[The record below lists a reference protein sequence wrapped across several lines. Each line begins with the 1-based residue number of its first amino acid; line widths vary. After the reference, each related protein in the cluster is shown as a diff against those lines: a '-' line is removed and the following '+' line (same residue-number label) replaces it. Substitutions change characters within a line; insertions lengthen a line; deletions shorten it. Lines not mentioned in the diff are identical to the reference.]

1 MRPLNKVVNN
11 PQFLNWMSSHNHHYA
26 STTEMNLRAQIY
38 NDNDE
43 KIKAL
48 NAQSAASGKSNAAV
62 YGHNDFS
69 DMTEFE
75 F

>member
-1 MRPLNKVVNN
+1 MNN
-11 PQFLNWMSSHNHHYA
+11 PHFLNWMSQHNHNYD
-26 STTEMNLRAQIY
+26 STLEMNLRAQIY

-43 KIKAL
+43 KIKSL
-48 NAQSAASGKSNAAV
+48 NASSAASGKSNAAV

-69 DMTEFE
+69 DLTESE

>member
-1 MRPLNKVVNN
+1 
-11 PQFLNWMSSHNHHYA
+11 
-26 STTEMNLRAQIY
+26 MNLRAQIY